1 MTRDSK
7 KLCMFLFIFPEY
19 KMPQHIATSL
29 KYILANKNYTKSSNT
44 TFVSA
49 PCLWDEQLIYTQI
62 HSTQYLYL

>member
-1 MTRDSK
+1 
-7 KLCMFLFIFPEY
+7 MFLFIFPEY

-44 TFVSA
+44 TFDSA

-62 HSTQYLYL
+62 RSTQ